1 MASTRYQLE
10 RQQFF
15 PYPREEVFAFFADA
29 YNLEAITP
37 DFLHFRILTP
47 RPIMM
52 QAGTLIDYTL
62 RLFGIPFRWQTRIEA
77 FEPQHSFTDI
87 QRHGPYRYWHHR
99 HEFFEVPGGTL
110 VRDHVDYA
118 LPFGFLGT
126 VAHACLL
133 RRTLDGIFDYRFTRL
148 CHLFPAAEFLP
159 HTDTS

>member
-1 MASTRYQLE
+1 MAPTHYQLE

-62 RLFGIPFRWQTRIEA
+62 RLFGIPLQWQTRIET
-77 FEPQHSFTDI
+77 FEPPHRFTDS
-87 QRHGPYRYWHHR
+87 QLHGPYSHWHHL

-118 LPFGFLGT
+118 LPFGLLGT

-133 RRTLDGIFDYRFTRL
+133 RRTLDRIFDDRFTRL
-148 CHLFPAAEFLP
+148 CQLFPPTELLP